1 MWVKTLILGETVK
14 KLSSRAVAMLTN
26 GVLALILIVVGCV
39 CFFPAAANVSSQLEE
54 RVIRRGT
61 SADGVSLMF
70 NVYWGTEEVDGILDV
85 LEEYGAKA
93 TFFLGG
99 SWADDNTACVRRIA
113 AAGHEIGTHGY
124 FHRDHT
130 TLGYDGNIKEIADSV
145 QFLSLVTGEAVTLF
159 APPSGAYDEDTVSAA
174 EALGLKTILW
184 SKDTIDWRDK
194 DADTCFLRATKDV
207 SAGDFIL
214 MHPMT
219 HTLEALPRILESYE
233 KQGLRAVTV
242 SENLSVQTAT

>member
-61 SADGVSLMF
+61 SADGVSLMI

-145 QFLSLVTGEAVTLF
+145 QFLSLVTGETVTLF
-159 APPSGAYDEDTVSAA
+159 APCGDGQL
-174 EALGLKTILW
+174 ALLEMRLQLALCHAIQAK
-184 SKDTIDWRDK
+184 
-194 DADTCFLRATKDV
+194 CV
-207 SAGDFIL
+207 FIFGYEL
-214 MHPMT
+214 
-219 HTLEALPRILESYE
+219 LPLTFPFDCR
-233 KQGLRAVTV
+233 
-242 SENLSVQTAT
+242 